1 MDVTGIDDFRAPCY
15 CSFMFGL
22 TIFPILLLALM
33 VDAVFGDPKPLYR
46 FVPHP
51 AQMMG
56 WVIEQMDKRLN
67 RDDDDA
73 KTRRINGV
81 FTVVFLIALAAG
93 IGWGLIYL
101 TSQIPYGWIIEA
113 LILST
118 MFAGRSLYQHVAAV
132 AKALKSE
139 NIVEAREAAAQIVGR
154 ETEHLDRHG
163 VARAAIE
170 SLSENFSDGVL
181 APIFWTALFGLPG
194 ELAYKALNTAD
205 SMLGHKN
212 ERYLYFGWAA
222 ARLDDVANFI
232 PARLSALILCL
243 AALIWGRF
251 EARRSWLAIRHDA
264 KKQLSVNAGYPEAAM
279 AGALNLRL
287 AGPREYGDESIEGE
301 WIGSANE
308 GSTADA
314 THEDISKGLL
324 LYVNACLLSAAV
336 IVFLTVW
343 LAQG

>member
-1 MDVTGIDDFRAPCY
+1 ML
-15 CSFMFGL
+15 GL

-33 VDAVFGDPKPLYR
+33 IDAVFGDPKPLYR

-56 WVIEQMDKRLN
+56 WLIEQLDKRLN
-67 RDDDDA
+67 REAAEDKA
-73 KTRRINGV
+73 KRLNGV
-81 FTVVFLIALAAG
+81 IAVIVSVGLAG
-93 IGWGLIYL
+93 SIGWGLTYAFSL
-101 TSQIPYGWIIEA
+101 IPYGWILEA
-113 LILST
+113 IILST
-118 MFAGRSLYQHVAAV
+118 MIAGRSLYQHVAAV
-132 AKALKSE
+132 AKALKAE
-139 NIVEAREAAAQIVGR
+139 KIVEAREAASQIVGR
-154 ETEHLDRHG
+154 DTEFLDRHG

-181 APIFWTALFGLPG
+181 APIFWTSLFGLPG
-194 ELAYKALNTAD
+194 ALAYKALNTAD
-205 SMLGHKN
+205 SMIGHRN
-212 ERYLYFGWAA
+212 ERYLQFGWAA

-232 PARLSALILCL
+232 PARISALLLCL
-243 AALIWGRF
+243 AAFIWGRN

-264 KKQLSVNAGYPEAAM
+264 KKQISVNAGYPEAAM
-279 AGALNLRL
+279 AGALNIRL
-287 AGPREYGDESIEGE
+287 AGPREYDAEPVDGE

-308 GSTADA
+308 GSTEDA

-324 LYVNACLLSAAV
+324 LYVNACLLSAGV

>member
-1 MDVTGIDDFRAPCY
+1 
-15 CSFMFGL
+15 MFSL

-33 VDAVFGDPKPLYR
+33 VDAIFGDPKSLYR
-46 FVPHP
+46 IVPHP

-56 WVIEQMDKRLN
+56 WLINQLDKRLN
-67 RDDDDA
+67 HEGDVI
-73 KTRRINGV
+73 KTRRLKGAFATALLV
-81 FTVVFLIALAAG
+81 GLAAG
-93 IGWGLIYL
+93 VGWGLVYL
-101 TSQIPYGWIIEA
+101 FALLPYGWILEA

-118 MFAGRSLYQHVAAV
+118 MIAGRSLYQHVAAV
-132 AKALKSE
+132 AKALKGGS
-139 NIVEAREAAAQIVGR
+139 ITEARIAAGQIVGR
-154 ETEHLDRHG
+154 DTEYLDKHG

-194 ELAYKALNTAD
+194 ALAYKALNTAD
-205 SMLGHKN
+205 SMIGHKN

-222 ARLDDVANFI
+222 ARADDVANFI

-243 AALIWGRF
+243 AAFIWGRN

-264 KKQLSVNAGYPEAAM
+264 KKQISINAGYPEAAM

-287 AGPREYGDESIEGE
+287 AGPRDYDDETVEAE
-301 WIGSANE
+301 WLGSANE
-308 GSTADA
+308 GSTQDA
-314 THEDISKGLL
+314 TDEDISKGLL
-324 LYVNACLLSAAV
+324 LYVNACLISAAV

-343 LAQG
+343 LAQA

>member
-1 MDVTGIDDFRAPCY
+1 ML
-15 CSFMFGL
+15 GL

-33 VDAVFGDPKPLYR
+33 IDAVFGDPKPLYR

-56 WVIEQMDKRLN
+56 WLIEQLDKRLN
-67 RDDDDA
+67 REEAED
-73 KTRRINGV
+73 KSKRLNGV
-81 FTVVFLIALAAG
+81 IVVIILVGLAG
-93 IGWGLIYL
+93 SIGWGLTYAFSL
-101 TSQIPYGWIIEA
+101 IPYGWILEA
-113 LILST
+113 IILST
-118 MFAGRSLYQHVAAV
+118 MIAGRSLYQHVAAV
-132 AKALKSE
+132 AKALKAE
-139 NIVEAREAAAQIVGR
+139 KIVEAREAASQIVGR
-154 ETEHLDRHG
+154 DTEFLDRHG

-181 APIFWTALFGLPG
+181 APIFWTSLFGLPG
-194 ELAYKALNTAD
+194 ALAYKALNTAD
-205 SMLGHKN
+205 SMIGHRN
-212 ERYLYFGWAA
+212 ERYLQFGWAA

-232 PARLSALILCL
+232 PARISALLLCL
-243 AALIWGRF
+243 AAFIWGRN

-264 KKQLSVNAGYPEAAM
+264 KKQISVNAGYPEAAM
-279 AGALNLRL
+279 AGALNIRL
-287 AGPREYGDESIEGE
+287 AGPREYDAEPVDGE

-308 GSTADA
+308 GSTEDV

-324 LYVNACLLSAAV
+324 LYVNACLLSAGV

>member
-1 MDVTGIDDFRAPCY
+1 ML
-15 CSFMFGL
+15 GL

-33 VDAVFGDPKPLYR
+33 IDAVFGDPKPLYR
-46 FVPHP
+46 IVPHP

-56 WVIEQMDKRLN
+56 WLIEQLDKQLNLEEADDKSKRLN
-67 RDDDDA
+67 G
-73 KTRRINGV
+73 II
-81 FTVVFLIALAAG
+81 TVIIVVGLAGG
-93 IGWGLIYL
+93 IGWGLITL
-101 TSQIPYGWIIEA
+101 FSLIPYGWILEA
-113 LILST
+113 ILLST
-118 MFAGRSLYQHVAAV
+118 MIAGRSLYEHVAAV
-132 AKALKSE
+132 AKALKAE
-139 NIVEAREAAAQIVGR
+139 KIVEAREVARQIVGR
-154 ETEHLDRHG
+154 DTEFLDRHG

-194 ELAYKALNTAD
+194 ALAYKALNTAD
-205 SMLGHKN
+205 SMIGHRN
-212 ERYLYFGWAA
+212 ERYLQFGWTA

-232 PARLSALILCL
+232 PARIAALILCL
-243 AALIWGRF
+243 TAFVWGRN

-264 KKQLSVNAGYPEAAM
+264 KKQISVNAGYPEAAM
-279 AGALNLRL
+279 AGALNIRL
-287 AGPREYGDESIEGE
+287 AGPREYDEEPVDGE

-314 THEDISKGLL
+314 THEDISKGLM
-324 LYVNACLLSAAV
+324 LYVNACLLSASV